1 MNEKNVIMQVL
12 DLLSNQERFKSVLS
26 RLNSPEE
33 DVVTLYKNFWD
44 ENPLEMYRQLTEKY
58 KERFIDAVA
67 IECGLVMSP
76 EEASEDE
83 SEDVE
88 SCGLTYGY
96 VANGKS
102 EFDVEIGIEDLTP
115 ENFNSAETICSLIAR
130 LQGE

>member
-12 DLLSNQERFKSVLS
+12 DLLSDQERFKSVLS

-83 SEDVE
+83 FCPV
-88 SCGLTYGY
+88 CGDFLSPTGLCL
-96 VANGKS
+96 NCGWPDT
-102 EFDVEIGIEDLTP
+102 ERDEDLDLGEEMLLSP
-115 ENFNSAETICSLIAR
+115 FMDENS
-130 LQGE
+130 

>member
-33 DVVTLYKNFWD
+33 DVVILYENFWD

-83 SEDVE
+83 FCPV
-88 SCGLTYGY
+88 CGDFLSPTDQCLNCGWPDTERD
-96 VANGKS
+96 K
-102 EFDVEIGIEDLTP
+102 DMDLGEEMLLSP
-115 ENFNSAETICSLIAR
+115 FMDENS
-130 LQGE
+130 